1 MHINIADLLRKLQD
15 SANEKFA
22 VIYHTP
28 KGVVGHIIAE
38 GDHEK
43 VWFNAGD
50 ILEQAA
56 KIGATMVSVAH
67 NHPTG
72 PVRPSH
78 NDLET
83 TFNLQDLFKNHGLK
97 LHDHVIV
104 GKEGSPFSMLDN
116 GVI

>member
-1 MHINIADLLRKLQD
+1 MTANIADLLRKLQD

-22 VIYHTP
+22 VIYHTR
-28 KGVVGHIIAE
+28 KGVVGQIIAE

-56 KIGATMVSVAH
+56 RIGATMISVAH

-72 PVRPSH
+72 PVRPSQ

-83 TFNLQDLFKNHGLK
+83 TFNLQDLFKVRGLK

-104 GKEGSPFSMLDN
+104 GKEGAPYSMLKN